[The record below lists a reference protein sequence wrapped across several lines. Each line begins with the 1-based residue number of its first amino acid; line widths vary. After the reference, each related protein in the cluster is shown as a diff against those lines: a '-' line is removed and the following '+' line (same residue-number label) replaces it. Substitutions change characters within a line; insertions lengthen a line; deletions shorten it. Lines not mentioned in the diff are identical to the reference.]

1 MTKLD
6 GGKVSIKVVQQK
18 NNSLGEILSA
28 YRCTK
33 YCSWEKY
40 DKKK

>member
-6 GGKVSIKVVQQK
+6 RGKVSIKVVPKK